1 MIDMSKTTAA
11 KSDQLNSDDL
21 IGGPKTVKITGVSPN
36 ENSLEQPINV
46 FFDGDGGKP
55 FRPCKGM
62 RRLMMQIWGI
72 DGTSYVGR
80 SMTLFRDPS
89 VTWGGLAVGGI
100 RVSHM
105 SHMDRETTVAITE
118 SKTKRRPMVVK
129 VLPTPAPTR
138 ETAPAASDPAA
149 EQAALAAADEGRAA
163 FKTWWNSDYGKANRE
178 SVAGV
183 IAECNR
189 RSAAW
194 ESANAVT
201 ETDEPPM

>member
-1 MIDMSKTTAA
+1 MSDMTGVIIP
-11 KSDQLNSDDL
+11 KSDQVNADSLLSGP
-21 IGGPKTVKITGVSPN
+21 ITVTITAGKIEGGT
-36 ENSLEQPINV
+36 EQPVSMSIKDSPLV
-46 FFDGDGGKP
+46 Y
-55 FRPCKGM
+55 RPCKSM
-62 RRLMMQIWGI
+62 SRVIVAAWGP
-72 DGTSYVGR
+72 DSKAYTGR
-80 SMTLFRDPS
+80 SMTLYRDPA
-89 VTWGGLAVGGI
+89 VKWGGMAVGGI
-100 RVSHM
+100 RISHLSHIDKDMTMMLTMTKQNRAPHKVQVLRVS
-105 SHMDRETTVAITE
+105 EPE
-118 SKTKRRPMVVK
+118 P
-129 VLPTPAPTR
+129 P
-138 ETAPAASDPAA
+138 ASDPAA